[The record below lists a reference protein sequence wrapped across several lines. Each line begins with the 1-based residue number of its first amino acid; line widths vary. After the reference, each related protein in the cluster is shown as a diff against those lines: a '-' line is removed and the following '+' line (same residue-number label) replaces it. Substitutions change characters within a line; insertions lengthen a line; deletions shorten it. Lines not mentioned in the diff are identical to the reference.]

1 VTVTLDGGSVF
12 RPGASTSASTT
23 LGLGC
28 VVLFLLPFAA
38 VGAITAGLAVHRAL
52 QENWREMLFFAL
64 FAVTFGGVGFG
75 GIALTLAGRRKL
87 KEQEALKARHPNEP
101 WQWQKD
107 WATGRIEDAGRGT
120 MWLSW
125 AFATFWNLVSVPAGY
140 AGVRAAL
147 YEDNPAGLVAL
158 LFPLVGSGLL
168 VWAIRTSLRY
178 KKYGISRL
186 ELSTIP
192 GTIGHT
198 LTGTVRT
205 TTVLQPADG
214 FQATL
219 TCIRRVTT
227 RSGKNSSTSESIL
240 WQEEHRIR
248 GEPSR
253 DAAGLGTRIPV
264 AFRLPGDVQ
273 PCDASDPNNRVLWR
287 LNLSASVPG
296 IDYDSVF
303 EVPVFRT
310 PASDQPF
317 SQDEER
323 LTGDQLPIADFR
335 QPADSRISVTKN
347 RRGTEI
353 VFPAARN
360 PGAAAGGTIFTVLW
374 LATTGCLIYFKAPVL
389 FPIVFGLFG
398 LLLVYGMLQMWLGV
412 SQVTVDAGTL
422 ALASGYLSPGPE
434 RRLAAS
440 EITDVT
446 TRIGM
451 QAGSTPY
458 YDVVVLRKDG
468 KKMTAGRSVRSKREA
483 EWLAAIIKK
492 ALSLG

>member
-1 VTVTLDGGSVF
+1 VTVTLDGGSVL

-38 VGAITAGLAVHRAL
+38 VGSITAGLAVHRAF

-87 KEQEALKARHPNEP
+87 REQEVLKARHPNEP
-101 WQWQKD
+101 WRWQKD

-120 MWLSW
+120 MWLPW
-125 AFATFWNLVSVPAGY
+125 VLATLWNLVSVPVGY

-147 YEDNPAGLVAL
+147 YENNPAGLVAL
-158 LFPLVGSGLL
+158 LFPLVGVGLL
-168 VWAIRTSLRY
+168 TWAIRTTLRY
-178 KKYGISRL
+178 SKYGVSRL

-192 GTIGHT
+192 GTIGRT
-198 LTGTVRT
+198 LAGTVRA
-205 TTVLQPADG
+205 TTVLQPEEG

-219 TCIRRVTT
+219 SCIRRVTT

-240 WQEEHRIR
+240 WQEEQRVR

-253 DAAGLGTRIPV
+253 DASGLGTRIPV
-264 AFRLPGDVQ
+264 AFRLPRDAE
-273 PCDASDPNNRVLWR
+273 PCDASDPNNRILWR
-287 LNLSASVPG
+287 LSLSASVLG
-296 IDYDSVF
+296 IDYDSAF

-310 PASDQPF
+310 PASERPLSD
-317 SQDEER
+317 DEER
-323 LTGDQLPIADFR
+323 LTRDQFPATDFR
-335 QPADSRISVTKN
+335 QPADSRITVTKN

-353 VFPAARN
+353 MFPAARN
-360 PGAAAGGTIFTVLW
+360 PGAATGGTIFTVLW
-374 LATTGCLIYFKAPVL
+374 LGITWCLIYFKAPML

-398 LLLVYGMLQMWLGV
+398 VLLVYGTLQMWLGV

-422 ALASGYLSPGPE
+422 ALASGYLSPGAE
-434 RRLAAS
+434 RRLAAC
-440 EITDVT
+440 EIADVA

-451 QAGSTPY
+451 QAGSIPY

-468 KKMTAGRSVRSKREA
+468 KKMTAGRSVRNKREA
-483 EWLAAIIKK
+483 EWLAATIKN